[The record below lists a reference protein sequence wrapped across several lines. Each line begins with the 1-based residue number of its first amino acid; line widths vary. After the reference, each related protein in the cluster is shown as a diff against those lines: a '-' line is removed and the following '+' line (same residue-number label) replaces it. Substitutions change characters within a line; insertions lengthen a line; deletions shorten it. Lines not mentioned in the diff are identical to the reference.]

1 MKREYRSFKFL
12 LFFVIKGA
20 LPLFVGWMTLCLES
34 FIKISE
40 HKATGTGVTQCQ
52 RSRHFDPHLHHLF
65 KDEILLCLLVA
76 AVIAVMILQLR
87 NVRAIRGNRP
97 GIIG

>member
-52 RSRHFDPHLHHLF
+52 DSFGSDGAAIS
-65 KDEILLCLLVA
+65 ILIFITSLKMRYYYVSWS
-76 AVIAVMILQLR
+76 QQSLR
-87 NVRAIRGNRP
+87 
-97 GIIG
+97 